1 MATYA
6 GQVRTRDYIDEVLDG
21 WRQELPAT
29 ALPEVELAKRLRL
42 LSSLTARAVQ
52 PELST
57 LGLTF
62 AEFEVLSALRRT
74 GKPYRRK
81 PGEMARALLFT
92 TGGISNV
99 LQQLEGAG
107 LVVREND
114 PDDARG
120 RQVRLTAAGVRMAER
135 AVTAVAE
142 AQRDVFDRVPAE
154 TIKRAADALRDVL
167 VVVDREHR

>member
-1 MATYA
+1 
-6 GQVRTRDYIDEVLDG
+6 VRTTDYIDEVIEG
-21 WRQELPAT
+21 WRRELPAT
-29 ALPEVELAKRLRL
+29 ALPEVALAKRLKL

-52 PELST
+52 PELSA

-81 PGEMARALLFT
+81 PSELARTLLFT

-107 LVVREND
+107 LVAREHD

-120 RQVRLTAAGVRMAER
+120 RQVRLTAAGVKTAER

-142 AQRDVFDRVPAE
+142 AQRDVFARVPDDVI
-154 TIKRAADALRDVL
+154 TRAGDALRELL
-167 VVVDREHR
+167 VVVDRQHR